1 MKQLNIDEL
10 ALFISSYLQALQ
22 ACGAYVSRV
31 QKCTTRIANAYGY
44 DININFFFNNTALML
59 ASKSNP
65 HVKETLVLSNPPV
78 NINLA
83 CLRELSALSWDIHD
97 SLPEL
102 SVCYENLKEAKE
114 RTNTPQPLFVLF
126 LIIGISFGALCRLF
140 GGDFISMALVF
151 GATSTGAFL
160 RYILSLKSIDL
171 RLQYIF
177 LSFYSSAFVA
187 FIGGFIGE
195 FFGDFSLHI
204 ALATSTL
211 YMIPGVFFINS
222 IIDILDN
229 HILVGFSRIVNII
242 ILITCMALGMYL
254 TLFIFDVGGLK

>member
-1 MKQLNIDEL
+1 MKNLNIDEL
-10 ALFISSYLQALQ
+10 ALFISEYLQALQ
-22 ACGAYVSRV
+22 ASGAYVSRV
-31 QKCTTRIANAYGY
+31 QKCTSRIANAYGY

-59 ASKSNP
+59 ASKSDP
-65 HVKETLVLSNPPV
+65 HIKETLVLSNPPV

-83 CLRELSALSWDIHD
+83 SLRELSALSWDIYD
-97 SLPEL
+97 SVPDL
-102 SVCYENLKEAKE
+102 SICYENLKEAKE
-114 RTNTPQPLFVLF
+114 RTSTPQPLFMLF
-126 LIIGISFGALCRLF
+126 LIIGISFGALCKLF
-140 GGDFISMALVF
+140 GGDFISMLLVF
-151 GATSTGAFL
+151 GATSSGAFL
-160 RYILSLKSIDL
+160 RHILSLKSIDI

-187 FIGGFIGE
+187 FVGGFASK
-195 FFGDFSLHI
+195 FFGDFTLHI